1 MFTAKEA
8 RTLTDQATRLDIR
21 GIQEEIK
28 KAAKVGYDFIVVH
41 KLFCCPKDEV
51 AFFTFLEENGYEIV
65 VTDDGKL
72 VIRW

>member
-8 RTLTDQATRLDIR
+8 RILTDQATRLDIR

-41 KLFCCPKDEV
+41 KLFCYPKDKV